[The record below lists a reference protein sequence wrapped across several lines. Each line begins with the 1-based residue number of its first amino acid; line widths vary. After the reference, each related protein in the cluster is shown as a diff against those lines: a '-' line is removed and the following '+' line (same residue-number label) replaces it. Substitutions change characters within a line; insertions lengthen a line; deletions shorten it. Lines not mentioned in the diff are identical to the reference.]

1 MFRCCYSISILD
13 SIIPPQN
20 HPFIPPNLIEI
31 TPIPSTAASSAV
43 GSVVAS
49 VAGST
54 TTTPPPSPP
63 PEEESDP
70 TPSETYTNLSI
81 KTPQIDFSDKSE

>member
-1 MFRCCYSISILD
+1 MFRCCYSISVLD

-20 HPFIPPNLIEI
+20 HPFNQPELIEV
-31 TPIPSTAASSAV
+31 TPASSA
-43 GSVVAS
+43 A
-49 VAGST
+49 
-54 TTTPPPSPP
+54 TTPPPSPP

-81 KTPQIDFSDKSE
+81 KTPQLAFSETPE

>member
-1 MFRCCYSISILD
+1 MFRCCYSISVLD

-20 HPFIPPNLIEI
+20 HPFIPPELIEV
-31 TPIPSTAASSAV
+31 TPIPSTAAS
-43 GSVVAS
+43 
-49 VAGST
+49 ST

-81 KTPQIDFSDKSE
+81 KTPQDLDFSDTSE